1 MPIKQAFLILGIG
14 VGAFKALIGV
24 EEGSPSCSCNNH
36 ILWVFE
42 QAVGTSLFVIF
53 LDALS
58 ETLAYIKQKR
68 INIKIRLM
76 FTALTILSAIL
87 GVYMLC

>member
-1 MPIKQAFLILGIG
+1 MG
-14 VGAFKALIGV
+14 
-24 EEGSPSCSCNNH
+24 
-36 ILWVFE
+36 FE
-42 QAVGTSLFVIF
+42 QAVGTNLFVIF